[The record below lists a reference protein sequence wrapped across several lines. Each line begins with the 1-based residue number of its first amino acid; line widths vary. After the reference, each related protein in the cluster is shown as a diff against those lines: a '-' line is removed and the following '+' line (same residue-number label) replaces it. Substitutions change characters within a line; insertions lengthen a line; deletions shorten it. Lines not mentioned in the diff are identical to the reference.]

1 MASFKIALLSACMML
16 AQGMHAQASPVT
28 YSDYSVLN
36 NQNVTLN
43 DAALG
48 VSNEYGGSGQVTL
61 TGTNTLG
68 GSLATFC
75 VDILHELLNSG
86 VFTNQVS
93 LAPVLNAE
101 VNALMTHVIPTLA
114 SDYNASSALQVA
126 IWTEEYGPG
135 LTISA
140 ASGVLSLAKTY
151 LANVSNG
158 SWKADPTM
166 TIAVLSGA
174 GITQDQAYL
183 TAVPEPAS
191 IILFAS
197 GLLGAGLIR
206 RRMRRKA

>member
-1 MASFKIALLSACMML
+1 MASFKVALLSACVLL
-16 AQGMHAQASPVT
+16 AQGMHAEASPVT
-28 YSDYSVLN
+28 YSGYSVLN

-75 VDILHELLNSG
+75 VDILHQLLNSG
-86 VFTNQVS
+86 VFTKQIS
-93 LAPVLNAE
+93 LAPVLSSE

-114 SDYNASSALQVA
+114 SNGNASSALQVA
-126 IWTEEYGPG
+126 IWTEEYGHG

-140 ASGVLSLAKTY
+140 ASDVLSLANTY
-151 LANVSNG
+151 VGNVSNG

-166 TIAVLSGA
+166 TVAVLSGA
-174 GITQDQAYL
+174 GVTQDQAYL

-191 IILFAS
+191 IVLFAS
-197 GLLGAGLIR
+197 SLLGAGLIHQ
-206 RRMRRKA
+206 RMRRKA